1 MFAQQR
7 KSSVKQKDNPQT
19 GRIYLLIQLIRGLI
33 SQIYKEHTKLNT
45 KIMNKLVKKWAK
57 DLNKHF
63 SEEDKQMA
71 NRHIKRSSTSLISR
85 EMAIKTTVR

>member
-57 DLNKHF
+57 DLDRYF
-63 SEEDKQMA
+63 SKEDIQMA
-71 NRHIKRSSTSLISR
+71 NRHMKRYSTSQR
-85 EMAIKTTVR
+85 